1 MEKLQLIKEY
11 CRQFKLSAIA
21 SSFEEELQIAQTEQ
35 VSYMDYLLSIF
46 KKEAEHRGQ
55 KSIQRRIK
63 AARMPLANNLDEY
76 EYTVENGVNKTRLS
90 QLRELVWLDQIYNI
104 VLMGPSGTGKT
115 FIAAGLCLDAIKSGY
130 KAYFRT
136 MDEIV
141 HMLKMKDITRS
152 AMADYKRMEKANLVI
167 IDDIMLFPLEK
178 QAAVNLFNFV
188 NLLFEKTAFIIT
200 TNKSPKDWAQMLNDE
215 FLATALLDR
224 LLYRCEVINLSGKS
238 YRMKNRKTIF
248 NK

>member
-1 MEKLQLIKEY
+1 MEKLQLIKDY

-21 SSFEEELQIAQTEQ
+21 SSLEEGLQNAQTDQ
-35 VSYMDYLLSIF
+35 VSYMDYLIGLF
-46 KKEAEHRGQ
+46 EKEAQHREL

-63 AARMPLANNLDEY
+63 VARMPLANNLDDY
-76 EYTVENGVNKTRLS
+76 DYTVENGMNKTRLC
-90 QLRELVWLDQIYNI
+90 QLRELVWLDQVYNI

-115 FIAAGLCLDAIKSGY
+115 FIAAGLCFDAIKNGY

-141 HMLKMKDITRS
+141 TMLKMKDITRS
-152 AMADYKRMEKANLVI
+152 AMADYKRLEKANLVV

-188 NLLFEKTAFIIT
+188 NQLFEKTAFIIT
-200 TNKSPKDWAQMLNDE
+200 TNKSPKQWAQMLNDE
-215 FLATALLDR
+215 VLATALLDR